1 MGKIDRRTFLKFG
14 IGGALFSCE
23 AVTEPLTKK
32 IQKIKEPATKVLGES
47 KSVSRTSQRVRKAIP
62 TTCYNCSANCGIYGF
77 TEYGRVVKI
86 EGVPENPNNRG
97 KTCGKGQAGLNMVY
111 DEERLLT
118 PLKRTG
124 ARGKGRWEQ
133 ISWEQALDEITNRLK
148 ELKEKGT
155 PEQLVFEA
163 EGSPMTELIARRF
176 LNAFGSP
183 NAVVHSRL
191 GNENKITAQRLT
203 WGANLEVPDVSNSNY
218 ILLFGSNPYESHPLY
233 INLAQRIVEARMKN
247 KAKVIVF
254 DVRLTQTSAKSDT
267 WYPINPGSDAAIALA
282 MCNVIIEEGLA
293 DVDFINNWTNY
304 PFEKL
309 KAYLKKY
316 TPETAEIFSGVSASD
331 IREIARQFATFKP
344 SIAISGGGVTKHE
357 NGVYT
362 ERCIMLLNA
371 VAGNI
376 DVKGGYCLPRTYA
389 LKEPEPVPPAVDGG
403 TSAICGK
410 SEDTVLDHA
419 SRQGVLSSIKEGK
432 QKVGVYMLCEYNPA
446 YSSPECQHVSA
457 LLRDESK
464 IPFFVAIDTYMTETA
479 ALADIVLPYPTYLE
493 RSDIFSPPSFSM
505 VPMLSLCQPV
515 VNPVGESKSLYW
527 ITSNLANKLGEEM
540 QTYFR
545 FGEDIFLQAA
555 IHHFTG
561 LTNKGG
567 IFYLMQHGLWYD
579 TDAKPRYKLYEE
591 KGFNT
596 SSGKF
601 EIFSEL
607 LARKGFN
614 PLPTYDP
621 IHERSVVS
629 NGKFILVPFSTSVH
643 TADRTAGS
651 VLLSEVVHDNPL
663 WMNAEVAHKLK
674 LKEEDKVVVISKSGR
689 LITRLR
695 TSQGV
700 HPNVVAMA
708 TNCGH
713 WEFGRVARA
722 KNFKTK
728 NPETSLIWWE
738 KEGNGVNPAVITPP
752 TVDPIGGGQGWMDTI
767 VEVKK
772 V

>member
-1 MGKIDRRTFLKFG
+1 MEKIDRRTFLKFG
-14 IGGALFSCE
+14 VGGALLSCE
-23 AVTEPLTKK
+23 AVLNPITKK
-32 IQKIKEPATKVLGES
+32 IEKAKEPAITPPVQS
-47 KSVSRTSQRVRKAIP
+47 VSVSRTSQRVRKPIP

-77 TEYGRVVKI
+77 TEYGHVVKI

-97 KTCGKGQAGLNMVY
+97 KTCGKGQAGLNAVY

-118 PLKRTG
+118 PLKRVG

-133 ISWEQALDEITNRLK
+133 ISWERALDEISTRLK

-163 EGSPMTELIARRF
+163 EGSPMTELIASRF

-183 NAVVHSRL
+183 NTVVHSKL

-203 WGANLEVPDVSNSNY
+203 WGASLEVPDAGNSKY

-247 KAKVIVF
+247 KAKVIAF
-254 DVRLTQTSAKSDT
+254 DVRLTQTSSKSDK

-304 PFEKL
+304 PLEKL
-309 KAYLKKY
+309 KAHLKKY
-316 TPETAEIFSGVSASD
+316 TPETAEIFSGVPASD
-331 IREIARQFATFKP
+331 IRETARQFATFKP
-344 SIAISGGGVTKHE
+344 SIAISGGGVTKHK

-362 ERCIMLLNA
+362 ERCVMLLNA
-371 VAGNI
+371 IAGNI
-376 DVKGGYCLPRTYA
+376 DVKGGCCLPRTHA
-389 LKEPEPVPPAVDGG
+389 LKEPEPAAPAADGG
-403 TSAICGK
+403 TSAICSK
-410 SEDTVLDHA
+410 SEHTVLGHA
-419 SRQGVLSSIKEGK
+419 SRQGVFSAIKEGK
-432 QKVGVYMLCEYNPA
+432 QKVGAYILCEYNPA

-479 ALADIVLPYPTYLE
+479 ASADIILPLPTYLE
-493 RSDIFSPPSFSM
+493 RSDVFSPPSFSM
-505 VPMLSLCQPV
+505 VPMLSFCQPV
-515 VNPVGESKSLYW
+515 VNPLGESKSLYW
-527 ITSNLANKLGEEM
+527 IMSNLANKLGEDM

-545 FGEDIFLQAA
+545 SGEDSFIQAT
-555 IHHFTG
+555 IHHHTG

-579 TDAKPRYKLYEE
+579 TDAKPRYKIYEE
-591 KGFNT
+591 KGFDT
-596 SSGKF
+596 PSGKF
-601 EIFSEL
+601 EIFSER

-614 PLPTYDP
+614 PLPMYEP
-621 IHERSVVS
+621 VHGRSEVS
-629 NGKFILVPFSTSVH
+629 NGTFVLVPFNTSVH
-643 TADRTAGS
+643 TADRTANS
-651 VLLSEVVHDNPL
+651 LLLTEVVHDNPL
-663 WMNAEVAHKLK
+663 WMNADTAQKLK
-674 LKEEDKVVVISKSGR
+674 LKDEDKVTVVSKSGR
-689 LITRLR
+689 IIARLR

-700 HPNVVAMA
+700 HPGVVAMA

-713 WEFGRVARA
+713 WEFGRVAKA
-722 KNFKTK
+722 KNFKSK

-738 KEGNGVNPAVITPP
+738 KEGNGVNPAVIAPP